1 MLAAVTLDVVWAL
14 VWVLDEP
21 PVDKEVKAGWTA
33 FVVFLLLIAAV
44 VVLAF
49 SLVKQLR
56 KTEAARKAG
65 VFGPVD
71 DDEPDD
77 PAEPP
82 KTV

>member
-1 MLAAVTLDVVWAL
+1 MLTAVTLDVVWVLAS
-14 VWVLDEP
+14 VLDEP

-56 KTEAARKAG
+56 KAEAARKAG
-65 VFGPVD
+65 VYGPVD
-71 DDEPDD
+71 DEQAGESP
-77 PAEPP
+77 EPP
-82 KTV
+82 KTP

>member
-1 MLAAVTLDVVWAL
+1 MLAAVTLHVGWAL
-14 VWVLDEP
+14 AWVLDEP

-56 KTEAARKAG
+56 KAEAARKAG

-71 DDEPDD
+71 DEPEDA
-77 PAEPP
+77 AEPP
-82 KTV
+82 KTP